1 MKWEGVKRRIWWKQ
15 DTWEKKQ
22 KTVGRIDRTLS
33 HRFTDTA
40 PLDLR
45 CSSLSR
51 SLNVITG
58 GAFSLPQRIRVKQ
71 SLSLRVGAFW
81 AQSRPQFSIISSHI
95 TSLIY
100 LPSSSQHPLHQ
111 HLLLSKVLFLSFL
124 FFLFSHIF
132 SATKHCCCCFS
143 FGLYA
148 SDLIS
153 SCAVKKKKKIKEKNV
168 VIVVSLCYC
177 YFLLWF
183 ELGGI
188 CRFLGGQTRHCCRLG
203 CRLSVVDCWLFLTRW
218 FSGS

>member
-1 MKWEGVKRRIWWKQ
+1 MKTRHLRKKTKNSGPNWWDPEPQ
-15 DTWEKKQ
+15 IYRY
-22 KTVGRIDRTLS
+22 G
-33 HRFTDTA
+33 TA
-40 PLDLR
+40 GSALLF
-45 CSSLSR
+45 SLSLSQR
-51 SLNVITG
+51 DNR

-100 LPSSSQHPLHQ
+100 LPSSSHHRLHQ

-132 SATKHCCCCFS
+132 SATKHCCCWFS

-153 SCAVKKKKKIKEKNV
+153 SCAVKKKKKN
-168 VIVVSLCYC
+168 
-177 YFLLWF
+177 
-183 ELGGI
+183 
-188 CRFLGGQTRHCCRLG
+188 
-203 CRLSVVDCWLFLTRW
+203 
-218 FSGS
+218 